1 MRENIQCGHS
11 TTSNLPDSA
20 CAKYF
25 NSLLDY
31 FSLKQNFKHTVSD
44 VRKFVIILTLIMG
57 SVMNVL
63 AQVTTTDSIF
73 IHNSRP
79 INFVVDKIDISDS
92 DRRWITDT
100 LIPQLRALGKKG
112 IVIGRAAAS
121 PEGPEPNNVRLANQR
136 RASVDALLQEY
147 GISPKRI
154 RYDVIPEDYPMLRSL
169 MYLAH
174 DDRLPALDMLMSQYT
189 AFGPRFKAA
198 LKEYDEGR
206 LWRHLLDNYFGKLRA
221 VRIMAIDRDLTAL
234 TMPEDIEM
242 LTLRDI
248 MPAKRD
254 SIMPLR
260 FTVDYPRPLPSLPLQ
275 QTPRR
280 ELLSVKTNLLF
291 DFAYMPGYDRF
302 CPIPNIAIEYYPLHG
317 HFTYGASF
325 DCPWWQNYNDHKYFQ
340 VRNYQ
345 IHTRYYLRSGDIA
358 LRTPGDGAAFKGL
371 YFSAYAHAGLYNIC
385 FDERRGWEGEGFGG
399 GLGIGYVTPLSRNE
413 HWRLEF
419 GLQAGFFY
427 TPYDPYQWLCPI
439 DPDNDVRQY
448 YYKWYGDAKDFK
460 TRQHRY
466 TWFGPTRIEVTLSYD
481 LLYRKR
487 K

>member
-1 MRENIQCGHS
+1 
-11 TTSNLPDSA
+11 
-20 CAKYF
+20 
-25 NSLLDY
+25 
-31 FSLKQNFKHTVSD
+31 
-44 VRKFVIILTLIMG
+44 MG

-73 IHNSRP
+73 IRNSRP
-79 INFVVDKIDISDS
+79 INFVVNKIDISDS

-100 LIPQLRALGKKG
+100 LIPKLNALGDRG
-112 IVIGRAAAS
+112 IIIGRATAS
-121 PEGPEPNNVRLANQR
+121 PEGPYPNNVRLARER
-136 RASVDALLQEY
+136 RASVDALLGSY
-147 GISPKRI
+147 GISTSRI
-154 RYDVIPEDYPMLRSL
+154 RYDIVPEDYPLLRSL
-169 MYLAH
+169 MLLERDSLLH
-174 DDRLPALDMLMSQYT
+174 VTDSLMQRYG
-189 AFGPRFKAA
+189 ADAAA
-198 LKEYDEGR
+198 LKDAMKRHDGGR
-206 LWRHLLDNYFGKLRA
+206 YWQYVLRHYFNKLRA
-221 VRIMAIDRDLTAL
+221 VRIMAIDRTLVDLHDKSLFQPLTTAAIVPAPDLIAPPQDLL
-234 TMPEDIEM
+234 TDF
-242 LTLRDI
+242 LF
-248 MPAKRD
+248 PAIR
-254 SIMPLR
+254 R
-260 FTVDYPRPLPSLPLQ
+260 
-275 QTPRR
+275 PRR

-325 DCPWWQNYNDHKYFQ
+325 DCPWWQNYDDHKYFQ

-419 GLQAGFFY
+419 GIQAGFFY